1 MTVQQRSLANTD
13 NVFKTMMYLAAP
25 VFIEQLFAMLV
36 GWVDYWLAGR
46 FLEPSHLAAMGLM
59 AYIIWVIPCVFSV
72 VAIGATALVSRFYGA
87 EDFHMARRATNQAAF
102 MGIIMMTV
110 ITLLAALF
118 HRELIELMQLEP
130 VPTEL
135 AIEYLDWIIWV
146 IPFMV
151 MLQVGRACLQGAGD
165 IISGFLTMVLV
176 NILNMLISA
185 ALVTGW
191 GPFPQLGWQGLAVGT
206 AVAYCVGG
214 LITLGLLLCNRFG
227 LGLRLKLLK
236 PDPDMLKRILR
247 IGVPGGIDMVCVVFF
262 QMWFLTIIN
271 SLGTVQAAA
280 HATALRI
287 ESLAY
292 LPGHAFSVAATT
304 LVGQFLGAKKP
315 KEAERSALLASG
327 VGGGFMSLV
336 GILFFFAA
344 VPLTGFFAGE
354 HTGEAVALSAPL
366 IQIVSVAM
374 PALAVV
380 IILTGSLR
388 GAGDTK
394 WPLIFSMIGL
404 VVIRIPI
411 AYYLAWDE
419 FTVPVLDWHVT
430 GMNLGVIGAWY
441 AMVVDIIIRSLLVG
455 GRFLHGG
462 WKHVKV

>member
-1 MTVQQRSLANTD
+1 
-13 NVFKTMMYLAAP
+13 
-25 VFIEQLFAMLV
+25 
-36 GWVDYWLAGR
+36 
-46 FLEPSHLAAMGLM
+46 
-59 AYIIWVIPCVFSV
+59 
-72 VAIGATALVSRFYGA
+72 
-87 EDFHMARRATNQAAF
+87 
-102 MGIIMMTV
+102 
-110 ITLLAALF
+110 
-118 HRELIELMQLEP
+118 
-130 VPTEL
+130 
-135 AIEYLDWIIWV
+135 
-146 IPFMV
+146 
-151 MLQVGRACLQGAGD
+151 
-165 IISGFLTMVLV
+165 
-176 NILNMLISA
+176 
-185 ALVTGW
+185 
-191 GPFPQLGWQGLAVGT
+191 
-206 AVAYCVGG
+206 
-214 LITLGLLLCNRFG
+214 
-227 LGLRLKLLK
+227 
-236 PDPDMLKRILR
+236 MLKRILR

-404 VVIRIPI
+404 VVIRI
-411 AYYLAWDE
+411 
-419 FTVPVLDWHVT
+419 
-430 GMNLGVIGAWY
+430 LGVIGAWY